1 MEASRGAPGRR
12 GGGSCHRRHLPP
24 DTAPQPAL
32 FSMTGPGG
40 HGRPWASGHQ
50 CSQCVL
56 GNKWP
61 RRLPVLLRVPDRS
74 STRAGGGLLVTIESV
89 CQSRQV
95 GKPRPEGT
103 LMSQTHRQQGP
114 RSLPRRAS
122 PSPSSAPCPGMAVR
136 LSAPARLA
144 PPSAAE
150 TVGASGEHRCI
161 WLPGSQLEGAAS
173 SSCRG
178 LLSGVTPVA
187 WGREPSPPSQR
198 ELSGVSKYI
207 CGEKEDRSPRMGR
220 RPHAAPGPL
229 SVPRWG
235 DGQRREAGPGGGA
248 ARGRGDCAQRPEGP
262 LLGLPCPSSGK
273 ASSRPLWPP
282 APQSHSLIGWPRGRH
297 LPTAAPRRVQGPR
310 GFSRLQ

>member
-1 MEASRGAPGRR
+1 MEASRWAPGRR

-32 FSMTGPGG
+32 ISMTGPGG
-40 HGRPWASGHQ
+40 HGRPRASGHQ

-61 RRLPVLLRVPDRS
+61 HRLPVLLHAPDRS

-103 LMSQTHRQQGP
+103 PMSQTHRQQGP

-136 LSAPARLA
+136 LSAPTRLA

-150 TVGASGEHRCI
+150 TGGGGLWGAPLHPAPRPSARRSRVQH
-161 WLPGSQLEGAAS
+161 LPRPSLGRDPGGLGAGAAS
-173 SSCRG
+173 ALPAGAVRSEQVHLRREG
-178 LLSGVTPVA
+178 RPVPTDGPQA
-187 WGREPSPPSQR
+187 ACCPWAPEHPP
-198 ELSGVSKYI
+198 L
-207 CGEKEDRSPRMGR
+207 GR
-220 RPHAAPGPL
+220 RSAERGWAG
-229 SVPRWG
+229 
-235 DGQRREAGPGGGA
+235 RRG
-248 ARGRGDCAQRPEGP
+248 
-262 LLGLPCPSSGK
+262 SSWSG
-273 ASSRPLWPP
+273 
-282 APQSHSLIGWPRGRH
+282 
-297 LPTAAPRRVQGPR
+297 
-310 GFSRLQ
+310 

>member
-32 FSMTGPGG
+32 ISMTGPGG

-61 RRLPVLLRVPDRS
+61 RRLPVLLCAPDRS

-103 LMSQTHRQQGP
+103 PMSQTHRQQGP

-161 WLPGSQLEGAAS
+161 RLPGSQLEGAAS
-173 SSCRG
+173 STCRG
-178 LLSGVTPVA
+178 LGAGAASALPAGAVKSEQVHLRREGRPVPTDGLQA
-187 WGREPSPPSQR
+187 ACCPWAPEHPP
-198 ELSGVSKYI
+198 L
-207 CGEKEDRSPRMGR
+207 GR
-220 RPHAAPGPL
+220 RSAERGWAG
-229 SVPRWG
+229 
-235 DGQRREAGPGGGA
+235 RRG
-248 ARGRGDCAQRPEGP
+248 
-262 LLGLPCPSSGK
+262 SSWSG
-273 ASSRPLWPP
+273 
-282 APQSHSLIGWPRGRH
+282 
-297 LPTAAPRRVQGPR
+297 
-310 GFSRLQ
+310 